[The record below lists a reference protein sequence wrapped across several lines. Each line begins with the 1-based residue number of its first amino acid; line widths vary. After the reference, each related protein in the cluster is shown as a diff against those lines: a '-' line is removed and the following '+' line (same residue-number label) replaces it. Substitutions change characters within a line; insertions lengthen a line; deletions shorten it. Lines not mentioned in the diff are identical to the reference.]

1 MGSSPT
7 EVYVFFLSLLSWRK
21 HQKPQKKA
29 SKAKAPVLQSVDE
42 GVMEK
47 QKESVEM
54 EEVKVSAGKIMELR
68 KDEAS
73 EKDCDV

>member
-29 SKAKAPVLQSVDE
+29 SREKAPVLQSVDE
-42 GVMEK
+42 EKMEK
-47 QKESVEM
+47 EEKSVEM
-54 EEVKVSAGKIMELR
+54 EDIEINAAKKMEL
-68 KDEAS
+68 KGDE
-73 EKDCDV
+73 EDCAV